1 MFKKIVFIFLLLSNI
16 FLIYLL
22 NNSIN
27 NIPPLGKFLNPY
39 SGFWI
44 NGEIDQIKVFNKIKL
59 KNLDGE
65 VIVQYDSLLIPHIY
79 AETDK
84 DLFYTQGYLTALHRL
99 WQMEFQIK
107 GVSGELSE
115 IFGKRTLDRDRSQ
128 RRKGIV
134 YAAKKHLKNQK
145 KILKPIN
152 Y

>member
-65 VIVQYDSLLIPHIY
+65 VIVQYDSLLIPHI
-79 AETDK
+79 
-84 DLFYTQGYLTALHRL
+84 
-99 WQMEFQIK
+99 
-107 GVSGELSE
+107 
-115 IFGKRTLDRDRSQ
+115 
-128 RRKGIV
+128 
-134 YAAKKHLKNQK
+134 
-145 KILKPIN
+145 
-152 Y
+152 